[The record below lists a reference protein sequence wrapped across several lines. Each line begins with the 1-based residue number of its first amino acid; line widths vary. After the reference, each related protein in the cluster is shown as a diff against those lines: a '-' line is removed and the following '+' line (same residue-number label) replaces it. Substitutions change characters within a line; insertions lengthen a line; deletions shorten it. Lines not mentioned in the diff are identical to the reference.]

1 MSFSFQPIT
10 GKRTFGTVGK
20 TLESVGHI
28 ETIKLKNLRC
38 TPERM
43 CDYRANRFK
52 GGWDSSKYTF
62 YSRYRNKG
70 SEFDSTQL
78 YNGLY
83 SVMDF
88 NKKNPSIIKNNL
100 TGESPTKMLP
110 KGAACQPDY
119 QRYTIDP
126 DGKLFGNTAC
136 GIHNYMNYVKPS
148 LQNKIIPTP
157 KTKCDSQGTS
167 VDDCEITP
175 SIQDD
180 MCVVDEVIDNCEEV
194 RLECSDDCGDDYKRI
209 FNIIVIAFPNLPLK
223 QIYTYCDSIVLKF
236 MCLEDIVT
244 IDIIEKYDANCND
257 EKPETTTCGVVVV
270 EENPCDIV
278 VVEEPS
284 CDAVIVEENPCDIVV
299 VEENPCDIVVVEDP
313 PCDIVV
319 VEDPPCDVVVEEAPC
334 DVVVEEAVSSYD
346 KLYDF
351 LHNTYPLLSHKQILK
366 LCNTEVR
373 RGTVPFDLYSKR
385 K

>member
-43 CDYRANRFK
+43 CDYKENRFK

-62 YSRYRNKG
+62 YNCYRNKG

-88 NKKNPSIIKNNL
+88 NKRNPSIIKNNL

-126 DGKLFGNTAC
+126 DGELFGNTAC

-167 VDDCEITP
+167 VVDDCEITP

-180 MCVVDEVIDNCEEV
+180 MCVVDEVIEDCEEV
-194 RLECSDDCGDDYKRI
+194 RLECSDDCGDDYRRI

-244 IDIIEKYDANCND
+244 IDIIEKYDANCNN
-257 EKPETTTCGVVVV
+257 EKPETTTCGVV
-270 EENPCDIV
+270 
-278 VVEEPS
+278 
-284 CDAVIVEENPCDIVV
+284 VEENPCDIVV
-299 VEENPCDIVVVEDP
+299 VEENPCDIVVVDEP
-313 PCDIVV
+313 SCGVV
-319 VEDPPCDVVVEEAPC
+319 VVDEPSCDVV
-334 DVVVEEAVSSYD
+334 VVVEEAVSSYD

-373 RGTVPFDLYSKR
+373 QGAVPFDPYSKR
-385 K
+385 KNQNH